1 MTILGRHA
9 MVALVIAGGMLAGCR
24 EEEGADDGPAVSVD
38 TANKDW
44 TDGLSNTQVQ
54 EQAREMTPEQAAAAG
69 MAVDTSIHMENLG
82 NSDSA
87 FIGNDAGADTFPMN
101 PPGSP
106 DTARPPGGAA
116 PPRRP

>member
-24 EEEGADDGPAVSVD
+24 GGGDAEDAGPAVAVD

-44 TDGLSNTQVQ
+44 TDGLSATQVQ

-69 MAVDTSIHMENLG
+69 VAVDTSIHMENLG

-87 FIGNDAGADTFPMN
+87 FVGSDDGADTIPRT
-101 PPGSP
+101 SP
-106 DTARPPGGAA
+106 LGDTSRAAGPSA

>member
-24 EEEGADDGPAVSVD
+24 GGGDAADDGPAVAVD

-87 FIGNDAGADTFPMN
+87 FIGNDAGADTFPAT
-101 PPGSP
+101 PPGDS
-106 DTARPPGGAA
+106 ARAPGGAA

>member
-24 EEEGADDGPAVSVD
+24 EEDGADDGPAVSVD

-87 FIGNDAGADTFPMN
+87 FVGNDAGADTFPAT
-101 PPGSP
+101 PPGDS
-106 DTARPPGGAA
+106 ARAPGGAA

>member
-1 MTILGRHA
+1 MTISGRYLRF
-9 MVALVIAGGMLAGCR
+9 ALVVAGGMLAGCK
-24 EEEGADDGPAVSVD
+24 GGGDAADDGPSVAVD

-44 TDGLSNTQVQ
+44 TDGLSSTQVR

-87 FIGNDAGADTFPMN
+87 FIDNDGGADTFPAT
-101 PPGSP
+101 PPGDSVR
-106 DTARPPGGAA
+106 APGGAA